1 MCGRVLLA
9 EDGPDNRVLI
19 SYYLQHAGL
28 DVTVVENGLLARD
41 AALEAEARG
50 QPFDLILMD
59 MQMPELDGY
68 SATSQLRAK
77 GYKRPIVAL
86 TAHALGGDRQKCID
100 AGCDDFAVKPIDQE
114 QFSKTIKRFL
124 HERHDAA
131 PATGTIA
138 APPRSAGAGMGMAGG
153 GDSILSKLMSKPA
166 TAKLVEKFLAGL
178 GQRAT
183 SIQQAFANQDLAAL
197 KVLAHQLKGA
207 AGGYGF
213 PSLTEAA
220 RKVEQDV
227 ANNADPKQI
236 AADVRAL
243 ADLCSQIKA
252 AA

>member
-1 MCGRVLLA
+1 
-9 EDGPDNRVLI
+9 
-19 SYYLQHAGL
+19 
-28 DVTVVENGLLARD
+28 
-41 AALEAEARG
+41 
-50 QPFDLILMD
+50 MD

-68 SATSQLRAK
+68 SATAQLRQR

-86 TAHALGGDRQKCID
+86 TAHALGGDREKCLA
-100 AGCDDFAVKPIDQE
+100 AGCDDFAVKPIDQDN
-114 QFSKTIKRFL
+114 FTRTIRRFL
-124 HERHDAA
+124 HERHEPP
-131 PATGTIA
+131 PATGTVT
-138 APPRSAGAGMGMAGG
+138 APPRAAGAGLGMAGG

-183 SIQQAFANQDLAAL
+183 AIQQAHASKDLPAL
-197 KVLAHQLKGA
+197 KTLAHQLKGA

-213 PSLTEAA
+213 PALTEAA

-227 ANNADPKQI
+227 TGSADPKQL
-236 AADVRAL
+236 ATDVRAL